1 MARGLKCGMTEPTT
15 QVTGGMARPWAK
27 EYSTTLMEMSTQAN
41 LLRTRLMEKVYT
53 FIRMAKSTM
62 DNGKMISSMATEQ
75 NTLKMAHSIRVS
87 SKKVRKVA
95 RAITSGQMAVST
107 KESGSIMISKVL
119 ANTLGLTIENTEELG
134 K

>member
-1 MARGLKCGMTEPTT
+1 MA
-15 QVTGGMARPWAK
+15 
-27 EYSTTLMEMSTQAN
+27 
-41 LLRTRLMEKVYT
+41 KVYT

-62 DNGKMISSMATEQ
+62 ENGKMISSMAMEQ
-75 NTLKMAHSIRVS
+75 NTLKMAPSIRVS
-87 SKKVRKVA
+87 SKKERKVV

-134 K
+134 N